1 MGPASSRLTYR
12 ESYPCQTLTI
22 PVLPVPL
29 QGLPD
34 KKWLTA
40 RAVGSCSVVCRLPF
54 LSILL
59 QLSWKEIKD
68 DERLHSVLT
77 HISA

>member
-1 MGPASSRLTYR
+1 MPDPHHSS
-12 ESYPCQTLTI
+12 SFIAVC
-22 PVLPVPL
+22 
-29 QGLPD
+29 QGLCRASAD

-40 RAVGSCSVVCRLPF
+40 RVVGSCSVVCRLPF

-59 QLSWKEIKD
+59 QLSWKELKD

-77 HISA
+77 HMSA